1 MKHKLFNILM
11 ILVLMLGLTSA
22 GLAQEGGLEV
32 VGSLEAES
40 TYTADVE
47 KEAPALFAP
56 QSAQATSEF
65 SLVSVI
71 VTFDRTID
79 ASAIEAAT
87 GGEVVHTYKK
97 IFNGASVVLPS
108 DNVANLAQLDGV
120 TGVYLDELMQPDT
133 EHSPWFIG
141 APAIWNALGGQGS
154 SGEGVTVGVLDT
166 GIWPEHPS
174 FSDPDPAGKPYAPP
188 PVMPGSNGF
197 AGAPRSTCDF
207 GNTAYNPMDEPFD
220 CNNKLIG
227 AYSFMDTYK
236 LVNTLPADGF
246 DSARDDEGHGTHT
259 ASTSAGNAGVDAI
272 VFGVNRGKVSGIAPR
287 AHVIA
292 YRVCGEVG
300 CYTSDSAAAVE
311 QAILDEVDAINFSI
325 SGGTNPYSD
334 IVSLAFLAA
343 YENGVF
349 VAASAG
355 NSGPGADTVNHR
367 EPWVTTVAASTQNR
381 AFEATA
387 TVTGSGGAT
396 LSLTGASITD
406 GVFTPAE
413 VVLAPDPLCLGPYAP
428 GQFAGQIVV
437 CRRGTIGRAEKG
449 YNVSQGDAVGMILYN
464 QSTSVTDLETDSHYL
479 PTVHIQYTQGVA
491 LLDFLAANP
500 GATATMTAGV
510 ATTAQGDVMAS
521 FSSRGGPGQTLGV
534 SKPDITAPGVQILA
548 GNTGYSVDV
557 SYGPDGNLFQAIA
570 GTSMSSPHIAGSA
583 ALIKALHPD
592 WTPGQIKSAMMTT
605 ANPRVVKEDGVTPAT
620 PFDHGSGRV
629 NLAFA
634 GNPGLTFDE
643 TADNF
648 VAFQS
653 HLWDANYPSLYV
665 PSMPGIITVQR
676 TAHSVLPM
684 GATWRL
690 YSSAPADLKVI
701 TPASIYVPAGGD
713 TSFSITVDASR
724 VPLGEVRHATLFL
737 AYGNTTV
744 RFPIT
749 IVRKQPAVTL
759 TKSCDPTTFPYRE
772 STQCTI
778 TASNTGF
785 ADAFVDIV
793 DVLPKGMFVVP
804 GTLSG
809 ATMPSGNTIAFS
821 GTLAG
826 AEPPIVTVGPG
837 VSPAG
842 GYLPLSAF
850 GIAPV
855 AGVGDE
861 TITNFALPGFQ
872 FAGETYTR
880 MGFVSNG
887 YLVVGGGTAADVQF
901 INQNLPDPARPNNVL
916 APFWTDLNPA
926 FGGAMRVGILT
937 NGVNSWVVFDW
948 EAVANYSDRLPNS
961 FQVWIGINGVE
972 DITYA
977 FGDVS
982 RGDLGFLTVG
992 AENSFGNSGQNFYVD
1007 GVGTPPGPDVGVR
1020 VSSIP
1025 AAPGESH
1032 TITFTA
1038 KVVKPATYTNCAKMT
1053 SDVFPGVNVACAT
1066 VTATR

>member
-11 ILVLMLGLTSA
+11 VIVLMLTLTSA
-22 GLAQEGGLEV
+22 GFAQEGGFDLA
-32 VGSLEAES
+32 GTPEADT

-47 KEAPALFAP
+47 KAAPAAMMAP
-56 QSAQATSEF
+56 RSATEF

-71 VTFDRTID
+71 VTFDKTID
-79 ASAIEAAT
+79 ASAIEAAS
-87 GGEVVHTYKK
+87 GGTVVHTYKK
-97 IFNGASVVLPS
+97 IFNGASVVLPGA
-108 DNVANLAQLDGV
+108 NVAELAQLDGV
-120 TGVYLDELMQPDT
+120 TGIYLDELMQPDT
-133 EHSPWFIG
+133 ENSPWFIG
-141 APAIWNALGGQGS
+141 APAIWTALGGQGS
-154 SGEGVTVGVLDT
+154 SGEGVTVGILDT

-174 FSDPDPAGKPYAPP
+174 FSDPDPAGKAYAPP
-188 PVMPGSNGF
+188 PVVPGSNGF
-197 AGAPRSTCDF
+197 AGGIARSTCDF

-227 AYSFMDTYK
+227 AYEFLDTYK
-236 LVNTLPADGF
+236 LVNSLPADGF
-246 DSARDDEGHGTHT
+246 DSARDNTGHGTHT
-259 ASTSAGNAGVDAI
+259 ASTAAGNAGVEAV
-272 VFGVNRGKVSGIAPR
+272 VFGVPRGKVSGIAPR

-292 YRVCGEVG
+292 YRVCADVG
-300 CYTSDSAAAVE
+300 CYSSDSAAAVE
-311 QAILDEVDAINFSI
+311 QAILDGVDAINFSI
-325 SGGTNPYSD
+325 SGGSNPYSD

-355 NSGPGADTVNHR
+355 NSGPGADTVAHR

-396 LSLTGASITD
+396 LSLTGASITN

-413 VVLAPDPLCLGPYAP
+413 VVVAPDTYCFGPFAP

-437 CRRGTIGRAEKG
+437 CRRGTTGRAQKG
-449 YNVSQGDAVGMILYN
+449 YEVSQGDAVGMILYN
-464 QSTSVTDLETDSHYL
+464 QSTAVTDLETDSHYL
-479 PTVHIQYTQGVA
+479 PTVHIQYNQGVE
-491 LLDFLAANP
+491 LLNFLAANP

-510 ATTAQGDVMAS
+510 PATAQGDVMAS
-521 FSSRGGPGQTLGV
+521 FSSRGGVGQTLGI

-548 GNTGYSVDV
+548 GNTGYSTDV

-620 PFDHGSGRV
+620 PFDFGSGRV

-643 TADNF
+643 TGANYM
-648 VAFQS
+648 ALQNQ
-653 HLWDANYPSLYV
+653 LWNANYPSLYI
-665 PSMPGIITVQR
+665 PSMPGIMTVQR
-676 TAHSVLPM
+676 TVHSVLPM
-684 GATWRL
+684 AATWRL
-690 YSSAPADLKVI
+690 YSSAPADVKVI
-701 TPASIYVPAGGD
+701 TPASINVPAGGNA
-713 TSFSITVDASR
+713 TFSITVDASK

-737 AYGNTTV
+737 AYGGKTV

-759 TKSCDPTTFPYRE
+759 TKSCDPTTFNYKA

-793 DVLPKGMFVVP
+793 DVLPMGMFVMP
-804 GTLSG
+804 GSLSG
-809 ATMPSGNTIAFS
+809 ATMPSGNTIAFN

-837 VSPAG
+837 LSPA
-842 GYLPLSAF
+842 GYLPLSLF

-861 TITNFALPGFQ
+861 TITNYNVPSFQ
-872 FAGETYTR
+872 FAGVANTR
-880 MGFVSNG
+880 VGFVSNG

-937 NGVNSWVVFDW
+937 DGVNRWLVFDW
-948 EAVANYSDRLPNS
+948 ENVANYSDRAPND
-961 FQVWIGINGVE
+961 FQVWIGLNGVE
-972 DITYA
+972 DITFTY
-977 FGDVS
+977 GDVS
-982 RGDLGFLTVG
+982 GGDMGYLTVG

-1007 GVGTPPGPDVGVR
+1007 GIGTPPGPDVEVR

-1025 AAPGESH
+1025 AAPGETH
-1032 TITFTA
+1032 TISFTA
-1038 KVVKPATYTNCAKMT
+1038 KVVKPTTYTNCAKMT
-1053 SDVFPGVNVACAT
+1053 SDVFPGVNVACTT